1 VREEPA
7 EMRGPT
13 AVHTAPFAMGLTPA
27 TASVKFCNATMFNTD
42 HDRRKPLTP
51 LEQFIMDYV
60 WAYPGCTAETCRE
73 GIAAQRTLKDS
84 TIRTI
89 LRKLEEKSYI
99 THKVEGRTF
108 VFRAMDTKRNVAVQA
123 ARQLIDRFC
132 GGSVEELLVGL
143 VDNQLLEPKQLQ
155 RLAEKIASRKS
166 GNSGREKKV

>member
-1 VREEPA
+1 
-7 EMRGPT
+7 
-13 AVHTAPFAMGLTPA
+13 
-27 TASVKFCNATMFNTD
+27 MFNT
-42 HDRRKPLTP
+42 HRERQKPLTP

-60 WAYPGCTAETCRE
+60 WAHPHCTAETCRE

-89 LRKLEEKSYI
+89 LRKLEEKGYV
-99 THKVEGRTF
+99 THEVEGRTF
-108 VFRAMDTKRNVAVQA
+108 VFSAVDTKRNVAVQA

-155 RLAEKIASRKS
+155 RLAEKIAARRSANS
-166 GNSGREKKV
+166 GNLSKEKKA